1 MEFVAELD
9 SSQTDEHILA
19 LAFVVD
25 NGLEETRSNVFI
37 EVIIGQTVN
46 EWLEALI
53 KAIVMAYTYMGMV
66 ILSTIKVAIN
76 YYMHLYYSV
85 EDLQVFIKPWAG
97 PFKEFDSVAP
107 KDCFDCYPLFA
118 LEVQV
123 PLANFH

>member
-9 SSQTDEHILA
+9 LSQMDEHILA

-25 NGLEETRSNVFI
+25 NGLEEARSNVFI

-46 EWLEALI
+46 EWPEALI

-76 YYMHLYYSV
+76 YCMHLYYSV
-85 EDLQVFIKPWAG
+85 EGLQVFTKPWAG
-97 PFKEFDSVAP
+97 PFKEFDSVAL
-107 KDCFDCYPLFA
+107 KDCFDC
-118 LEVQV
+118 
-123 PLANFH
+123 